1 MRRMQKENFR
11 AVKAKQEN
19 IINEVLEKCALD
31 PVKYNVTISWPE
43 FDKKTKQKE
52 YQHPYLSKDGAGVC
66 FVLDHKRIIEYDQM
80 IWTSELNRNKL
91 KPTLILE

>member
-52 YQHPYLSKDGAGVC
+52 Y
-66 FVLDHKRIIEYDQM
+66 
-80 IWTSELNRNKL
+80 
-91 KPTLILE
+91 